1 MKHHGGHEDHG
12 DQPLLHSPCSYDTI
26 AATRRAAAAATA
38 SAAEVAVL
46 AVLAVPIGRWQR
58 WHLHLIIRHEG
69 PPLGVAIE
77 GLHGQLE
84 ISADHRNC
92 SQLAA

>member
-1 MKHHGGHEDHG
+1 MKQHETPWG
-12 DQPLLHSPCSYDTI
+12 PWRPALASSIPCSYDT

-38 SAAEVAVL
+38 SATEVA
-46 AVLAVPIGRWQR
+46 AVAIGRWQR
-58 WHLHLIIRHEG
+58 WQLQLVIGHEG

-84 ISADHRNC
+84 SAAHIDC